1 MLVTLKT
8 LIGGKVLV
16 ECQSGHKPNIEFSL
30 WGGWSMSREGR
41 SRIDAVEEGSDVMKI
56 NIPVV
61 WTCLCS
67 LSGTLVHFLGVSSVT
82 VSLLL
87 HFPSCFI
94 LMPRR
99 NCDHLH
105 YVRGPSCSL
114 LGHRLQSEPLLWF
127 ILPAVLEI
135 TALMYAASAACFG
148 SSTYSEAWEQWP
160 QGSTVGAKIVQSR
173 GLGIKGW
180 WDGKQKWAARRLEFC
195 ENWPSQDDGCVTS
208 GPSGSAG
215 WRRHLS
221 NCSPTLDVD

>member
-1 MLVTLKT
+1 
-8 LIGGKVLV
+8 
-16 ECQSGHKPNIEFSL
+16 
-30 WGGWSMSREGR
+30 
-41 SRIDAVEEGSDVMKI
+41 MKI

-61 WTCLCS
+61 WTYLCS

-135 TALMYAASAACFG
+135 TALMYAAPAACFW

-160 QGSTVGAKIVQSR
+160 QGLTVGAKIVQSR

-180 WDGKQKWAARRLEFC
+180 WSGKEKWVVPGWSSVRTRHLRMRVVWLQAPWGALGGGGTWVTVPQPWMWICITKIALDPCHNTHTFWQTSVWSEMQT
-195 ENWPSQDDGCVTS
+195 SQIF
-208 GPSGSAG
+208 AG
-215 WRRHLS
+215 WITCGAEPH
-221 NCSPTLDVD
+221 